1 MPVAKLQDHQS
12 QVNPWQRLMTALHEF
27 ARPASM
33 KELMIQVSELIEQ
46 LGEEPLRQK
55 LQLTHR

>member
-12 QVNPWQRLMTALHEF
+12 QVNPWQRLMIALHEF
-27 ARPASM
+27 AIPASM
-33 KELMIQVSELIEQ
+33 KELAIQVSESTEQ